1 MICLADNDIILK
13 LACCD
18 LLTEAVAAFGVDPT
32 EVYVLPTAVYKLINP
47 RKPEKGKVRPGEIE
61 YDRLRA
67 FFTLVRVIDT
77 TPPPEEQLA
86 FNDVLGIDTGEAILF
101 SATINYTGSKLATS
115 DKRSLVALH
124 GAIGDVC
131 QKVRER
137 MAGRVICFE
146 QTLLRIIDAI
156 GFDLVRTRVVPA
168 RNCDTALRA
177 VFGSGL
183 EATEAT
189 VRAGLASYIADLQGQ
204 TGDLLVG

>member
-1 MICLADNDIILK
+1 
-13 LACCD
+13 
-18 LLTEAVAAFGVDPT
+18 
-32 EVYVLPTAVYKLINP
+32 
-47 RKPEKGKVRPGEIE
+47 
-61 YDRLRA
+61 
-67 FFTLVRVIDT
+67 
-77 TPPPEEQLA
+77 
-86 FNDVLGIDTGEAILF
+86 
-101 SATINYTGSKLATS
+101 
-115 DKRSLVALH
+115 
-124 GAIGDVC
+124 
-131 QKVRER
+131 

-146 QTLLRIIDAI
+146 QTLLRIIDRI